1 MNEQANMNE
10 YLILYGTQTGT
21 AEDLAELIS
30 KDLDGLGSSHR
41 VENMFDISLETV
53 KSFQRIFIIVS
64 TWGDGDPPDD
74 AEDLHQALLEYTGN
88 GFDGR
93 EFAVFGLG
101 DTDYDHFNK
110 CAIDFDEALASA
122 GAIQLIPLVKAGL
135 EYDDEFDRWSET
147 LLKSIP
153 TMVEH

>member
-1 MNEQANMNE
+1 MNEEAEINE

-21 AEDLAELIS
+21 AEDLAELVS
-30 KDLDGLGSSHR
+30 KDLDGLGIPHT
-41 VENMFDISLETV
+41 VANMFDITLETV

-74 AEDLHQALLEYTGN
+74 AEDLHKALLDYTGN
-88 GFDGR
+88 DFDGR

-110 CAIDFDEALASA
+110 CAIEFDEALTNT
-122 GAIQLIPLVKAGL
+122 GATQLIPLVKAGL
-135 EYDDEFDRWSET
+135 EYDDDFDCWSEA

-153 TMVEH
+153 AMVE